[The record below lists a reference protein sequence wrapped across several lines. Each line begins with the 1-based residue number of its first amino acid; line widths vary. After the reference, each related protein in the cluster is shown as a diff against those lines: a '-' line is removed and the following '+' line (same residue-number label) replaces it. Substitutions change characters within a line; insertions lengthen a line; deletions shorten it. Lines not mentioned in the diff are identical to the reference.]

1 MPTYVIRDGKAI
13 LKELAE
19 PLHEA
24 SDAPN
29 LIRDNMDATWH
40 PANGKLYDSKAAF
53 RQATKA
59 AGCIEIGDQ
68 AGYGGRKSTPRFSK
82 EQRAMDIK
90 RSIEQLQ
97 RR

>member
-13 LKELAE
+13 LKELAA

-24 SDAPN
+24 NDAPN

-53 RQATKA
+53 RH
-59 AGCIEIGDQ
+59 Q